1 MQTLCRVWYAGS
13 TILHICINETRQYYR
28 NAYLREI
35 WNCFFDAQAIFQ
47 SQSLYK
53 DWPKLEKTNKN
64 KKQNK
69 SRDYTQRLCVIL
81 MMVYAIHSNVRN
93 LGLFFKPNDTSENT
107 NIESENANIER
118 NHKQT
123 TIEDETLKH
132 SRYGRQLTKPSW
144 MKDFVKTWL
153 MGRKCT

>member
-1 MQTLCRVWYAGS
+1 M
-13 TILHICINETRQYYR
+13 
-28 NAYLREI
+28 
-35 WNCFFDAQAIFQ
+35 
-47 SQSLYK
+47 
-53 DWPKLEKTNKN
+53 EKTNKN

-107 NIESENANIER
+107 NIESENVNIER

-132 SRYGRQLTKPSW
+132 SRYGRQLTKPS
-144 MKDFVKTWL
+144 
-153 MGRKCT
+153 